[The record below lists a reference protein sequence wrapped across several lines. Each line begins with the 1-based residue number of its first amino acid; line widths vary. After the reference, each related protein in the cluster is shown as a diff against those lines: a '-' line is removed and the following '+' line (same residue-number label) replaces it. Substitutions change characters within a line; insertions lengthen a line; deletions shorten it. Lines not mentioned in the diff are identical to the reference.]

1 MRGSTSSRLDGRTC
15 RLVVAVPDTH
25 AHSSVPPAAPSG
37 LANNDQAA
45 YYCNMYQQ
53 LANCWAPGLYCRE
66 WLPLQTAADKFCAL
80 ANGTFY
86 AAAIPPVSLPE
97 PITTQIVPVATATAT
112 ATSSGVA
119 AVPAASVTEVATE
132 TLSSVIAEASNVV
145 TSIW

>member
-1 MRGSTSSRLDGRTC
+1 
-15 RLVVAVPDTH
+15 
-25 AHSSVPPAAPSG
+25 
-37 LANNDQAA
+37 
-45 YYCNMYQQ
+45 MYQQ

-80 ANGTFY
+80 ANGTLD
-86 AAAIPPVSLPE
+86 ATSMPPVPLPE
-97 PITTQIVPVATATAT
+97 PITTPIVPAAAATG
-112 ATSSGVA
+112 TSSDVT